1 MDDVLVLP
9 VSDASDDLVDVS
21 DVRID
26 VMDVHIDVV
35 DVHIDVLVDDVP
47 GSDVQ
52 LLELLLLLPLPVE
65 EDRSP
70 DNLRVLTP
78 QILPVTLSD
87 FSTRPHSAA
96 LSAITASVSSSLSG
110 DFSCSSKPTKVTKIR
125 SQSHKAHSL
134 GNLVSQRAHCYLQLC
149 FYYQVKH
156 FLNPCI
162 TEFLRQKTSQ
172 DKYLFLTVHQKL
184 YQCGDKLSLSVQNS
198 PIS

>member
-1 MDDVLVLP
+1 MLP

-52 LLELLLLLPLPVE
+52 LPELLLLLPLPVEE

-78 QILPVTLSD
+78 QILPVRLSD

-110 DFSCSSKPTKVTKIR
+110 DLSCSSKPTKVTKIR
-125 SQSHKAHSL
+125 SQRHKAHSL

-149 FYYQVKH
+149 FCYQVKH
-156 FLNPCI
+156 FLSPCI
-162 TEFLRQKTSQ
+162 TEFLRQKTSLGN
-172 DKYLFLTVHQKL
+172 YLFLTVHQKL